1 MRIATLNIRQGG
13 GKRVFGLTSF
23 VGSLNPDCL
32 LLTEFRN
39 NQSGRE
45 LSAELAHIGFS
56 YRTELSGD
64 PRINQ
69 LRWFSKQPFE
79 AMRLKEGRPELDRLE
94 QRVIGIELACLSL
107 IGVYFPQR
115 KLKAPFFEY
124 LHATFNADQIGAAML
139 MGDFNTGLHG
149 TDEQGKTFICAEGF
163 ERLLKAGWVDAWR
176 SRNPDATEYSWF
188 SNKGNGFRIDHALCT
203 EVMDRAISSVS
214 YLQDPLS
221 KGISDHACLVMD
233 LTIAVPT

>member
-13 GKRVFGLTSF
+13 GKRIFGLTSF
-23 VGSLNPDCL
+23 VGTLNPDCL

-45 LSAELAHIGFS
+45 LSAELTNLGFS
-56 YRTELSGD
+56 YQTELSGD

-69 LRWFSKQPFE
+69 LRWFSKHPFE
-79 AMRLKEGRPELDRLE
+79 AMHLTTDRPELGRLDH
-94 QRVIGIELACLSL
+94 RVIGIEFAGLSL

-124 LHATFNADQIGAAML
+124 LHSTFNADQIGDAVL

-149 TDEQGKTFICAEGF
+149 TDEQGKTFFCTEGF

-176 SRNPDATEYSWF
+176 ARNPDAREYSWF

-203 EVMDRAISSVS
+203 EAMDRAISSVS
-214 YLQDPLS
+214 YRQDTLS
-221 KGISDHACLVMD
+221 KSISDHACLLMD
-233 LTIAVPT
+233 LTITVST